1 MGSFQFNLLLSDFK
15 GDPNHLSPGH
25 KKWSHTSME
34 EIGWSETLIL
44 KNIESTYHNPMVVQD
59 FSLFPLEN
67 TWEKSGR

>member
-1 MGSFQFNLLLSDFK
+1 
-15 GDPNHLSPGH
+15 
-25 KKWSHTSME
+25 ME

-67 TWEKSGR
+67 TWEKSGRWPSSVL